1 MKQKIFLLAILS
13 LVFIGCSKTSMITVE
28 NNSDYRIAISVGNT
42 DYDGG
47 VGMGL
52 PPNTR
57 ASFEVGY
64 SGSTTAGF
72 YVAYFQV
79 PSSPKQG
86 FNLWDYF
93 KFSHTNNM
101 QPVAGVDYLVVVNN
115 DEVRVSPK

>member
-52 PPNTR
+52 PPKTR
-57 ASFEVGY
+57 AMFEIGY
-64 SGSTTAGF
+64 SGSITKGV
-72 YVAYFQV
+72 YVAYFEI
-79 PSSPKQG
+79 PTSPTQG

-93 KFSHTNNM
+93 KFYHTNDM

>member
-1 MKQKIFLLAILS
+1 MKQKVFLLAIMS

-42 DYDGG
+42 EYDGG

-57 ASFEVGY
+57 ASFETSY
-64 SGSTTAGF
+64 SGSTTVGV

-79 PSSPKQG
+79 PSSPTTG

-93 KFSHTNNM
+93 KFAHTSDV

-115 DEVRVSPK
+115 NEVRVSPK